1 MELERPGATNGT
13 VSLSARTEP
22 AHRFKL
28 ANVTLPADPVAQLKL
43 AELTIARLEAER
55 DRLESLV
62 VRLGA
67 LAAEFDAEG
76 LVQGVTEAA
85 RDLTGATLAM
95 FVPTELAAVS
105 QPTVICEPGA
115 LGEAPEPSRVPVLAG
130 TLWRVTPVRL
140 DDALQADATNT
151 GYGRFSDGKP
161 FRSWVGAPVRARY
174 GDALGALFLAHQCPQ
189 AFGAREEEM
198 VQGLAAHLGAS
209 LDNLAVFQERSGVA
223 RALQQTL
230 LPPELPE
237 IPGVD
242 FASRYRPAKSMAL
255 VGGDFYDMFEVR
267 PGVWSLIMGDVSGVG
282 PEAAALTGIA
292 RYAVR
297 ALASQGASPAKILSQ
312 LNDTLVRFGLQ
323 DRFCTMLYAELRPDG
338 GVLRV
343 KIANGGHP
351 YPLLL
356 RADGWVEELDIQ
368 GTLLGMLNEVSLDER
383 DVELGPGDLLVGY
396 TDGVTEARDPS
407 GAFFG
412 PDGLANVLV
421 GCAGRP
427 AAWVAQR
434 IELAVLEHQAG
445 VTPDDVAIVVVQ
457 VLPGQVG

>member
-1 MELERPGATNGT
+1 
-13 VSLSARTEP
+13 
-22 AHRFKL
+22 
-28 ANVTLPADPVAQLKL
+28 
-43 AELTIARLEAER
+43 
-55 DRLESLV
+55 
-62 VRLGA
+62 
-67 LAAEFDAEG
+67 
-76 LVQGVTEAA
+76 
-85 RDLTGATLAM
+85 
-95 FVPTELAAVS
+95 
-105 QPTVICEPGA
+105 
-115 LGEAPEPSRVPVLAG
+115 
-130 TLWRVTPVRL
+130 
-140 DDALQADATNT
+140 
-151 GYGRFSDGKP
+151 
-161 FRSWVGAPVRARY
+161 
-174 GDALGALFLAHQCPQ
+174 
-189 AFGAREEEM
+189 M

-209 LDNLAVFQERSGVA
+209 LDNLAIFQERSGVA

-297 ALASQGASPAKILSQ
+297 ALASQGASPAQILSQ
-312 LNDTLVRFGLQ
+312 LNETLVRFGLQ
-323 DRFCTMLYAELRPDG
+323 DRFCTMLYGELRPDG
-338 GVLRV
+338 DVLRV

-356 RADGWVEELDIQ
+356 RADGWVEELDIH
-368 GTLLGMLNEVSLDER
+368 GTLLGLLNEVTLEER
-383 DVELGPGDLLVGY
+383 DVELAPGDLLVGY
-396 TDGVTEARDPS
+396 TDGVTEARDPA
-407 GAFFG
+407 GEFFG

-457 VLPGQVG
+457 ALPEQVG

>member
-1 MELERPGATNGT
+1 
-13 VSLSARTEP
+13 
-22 AHRFKL
+22 
-28 ANVTLPADPVAQLKL
+28 VTLPVDHLARLKVAEE
-43 AELTIARLEAER
+43 AIARLEAER
-55 DRLESLV
+55 DRLEAIV

-85 RDLTGATLAM
+85 QDLTSATLAM
-95 FVPTELAAVS
+95 FVPTELAALS
-105 QPTVICEPGA
+105 RPTIVCQPGA
-115 LGEAPEPSRVPVLAG
+115 LGEAPEPSRVPLLAG
-130 TLWRVTPVRL
+130 ALWRVTPVRL
-140 DDALQADATNT
+140 DDAVQTDGGNT
-151 GYGRFSDGKP
+151 AYGRFSDGRP

-174 GDALGALFLAHQCPQ
+174 GDALGGLFLAHHCPQ
-189 AFGAREEEM
+189 AFGKKEEEM
-198 VQGLAAHLGAS
+198 AQAMAAYLGAS
-209 LDNLAVFQERSGVA
+209 LDNLAIFQERTGVA

-237 IPGVD
+237 IRGIDV
-242 FASRYRPAKSMAL
+242 AARYRPAKSMAL

-297 ALASQGASPAKILSQ
+297 ALASQQASPAKILSQ
-312 LNDTLVRFGLQ
+312 LNDTLFRFGLQ
-323 DRFCTMLYAELRPDG
+323 DRFCTMLYAELRLDG
-338 GVLRV
+338 DVLRMKV
-343 KIANGGHP
+343 ANGGHP
-351 YPLLL
+351 FPFLL
-356 RADGWVEELDIQ
+356 RVDGWVEELAVE
-368 GTLLGMLNEVSLDER
+368 GTLLGILENISLEER
-383 DVELGPGDLLVGY
+383 EVELSSGDLLVGY

-412 PDGLANVLV
+412 ADGLAGVLA

-457 VLPGQVG
+457 ALPEQLG